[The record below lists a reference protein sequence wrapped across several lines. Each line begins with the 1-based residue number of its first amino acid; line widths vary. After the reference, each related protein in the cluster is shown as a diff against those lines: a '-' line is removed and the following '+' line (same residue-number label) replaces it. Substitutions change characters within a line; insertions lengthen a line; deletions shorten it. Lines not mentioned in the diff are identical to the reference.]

1 MEYFFNIFTN
11 ILLPIFI
18 VILAGAIINTIFKLD
33 INTLSKVQFNL
44 FIPAIIFIKL
54 YESNLEGSV
63 VVSVTLVCLGV
74 IGAMSLISLIIGRL
88 LSFSKSETSAFINSA
103 SYYNGG
109 NFSLPLMQ
117 LLFDNPLA
125 LSIQAIIYFIQTIT
139 LFTTGVITASSGKG
153 SIKNAFFYI
162 LKMPLIYVMILA
174 FILKG
179 FDIKIYTPIMD
190 SIKIIGNGFSSLAI
204 ITLGAQLANINI
216 VSLDYKVVLSTLLRL
231 IMGPVLAFAFVS
243 ILKITGITAQVLIIA
258 MSAPTAVN
266 VALTAIELDNEP
278 EMASQSVFLST
289 LLSSITV
296 TIVIWVVFAIIP
308 A

>member
-1 MEYFFNIFTN
+1 
-11 ILLPIFI
+11 
-18 VILAGAIINTIFKLD
+18 
-33 INTLSKVQFNL
+33 
-44 FIPAIIFIKL
+44 
-54 YESNLEGSV
+54 
-63 VVSVTLVCLGV
+63 
-74 IGAMSLISLIIGRL
+74 
-88 LSFSKSETSAFINSA
+88 
-103 SYYNGG
+103 
-109 NFSLPLMQ
+109 
-117 LLFDNPLA
+117 
-125 LSIQAIIYFIQTIT
+125 
-139 LFTTGVITASSGKG
+139 
-153 SIKNAFFYI
+153 
-162 LKMPLIYVMILA
+162 
-174 FILKG
+174 
-179 FDIKIYTPIMD
+179 MD